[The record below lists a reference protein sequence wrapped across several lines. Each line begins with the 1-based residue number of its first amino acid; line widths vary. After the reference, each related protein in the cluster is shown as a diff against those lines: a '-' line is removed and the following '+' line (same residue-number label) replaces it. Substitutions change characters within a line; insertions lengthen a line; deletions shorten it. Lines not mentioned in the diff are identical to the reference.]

1 MNIIRI
7 LTEYAT
13 PHVRL
18 RFHGSMNIIRILT
31 EYATYTMYNIDI

>member
-13 PHVRL
+13 
-18 RFHGSMNIIRILT
+18 GSPSKAASSQMNIIRILT